1 MNKHFSKDD
10 IQMANELVKRCSTSL
25 VIRKIQSKTTV
36 RYHHTPVRMAKIN
49 NMRNNKCWQ
58 ECGEKGTFVHC
69 WWEGELVEPLWKT
82 VWTSLKILKIE
93 LPYDPV
99 IPLVGVYPKK
109 IKILIQKDTCTSGE
123 TKLCCH
129 LDLGLPASRT
139 VKAVQT
145 TQYMAFVM
153 TA

>member
-36 RYHHTPVRMAKIN
+36 RYHHTPVRMATIN

-69 WWEGELVEPLWKT
+69 
-82 VWTSLKILKIE
+82 
-93 LPYDPV
+93 
-99 IPLVGVYPKK
+99 
-109 IKILIQKDTCTSGE
+109 
-123 TKLCCH
+123 
-129 LDLGLPASRT
+129 
-139 VKAVQT
+139 
-145 TQYMAFVM
+145 
-153 TA
+153 